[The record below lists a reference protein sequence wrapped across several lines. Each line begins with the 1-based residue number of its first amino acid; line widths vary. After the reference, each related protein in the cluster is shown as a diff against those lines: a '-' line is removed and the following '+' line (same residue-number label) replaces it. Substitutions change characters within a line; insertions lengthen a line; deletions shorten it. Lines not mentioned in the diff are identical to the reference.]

1 MYSAIVLYKGHKAGK
16 MPAII
21 LKKFSKIIMLLSL
34 QITELIKIDKDE
46 VRGFFIEINNIIVK
60 QQKIKCSKDKILLLI
75 PHCLQNSE
83 CGYKITNNPYNCKRC
98 GKCCV
103 NDILKIV
110 EEYNIK
116 VCVASGGTM
125 ARKAVTE
132 TNPDAV
138 IAVACSRDL
147 MSGILDIGDIP
158 IIAIE
163 NYRPEGPC
171 INTKVDIEKIKKALK
186 EILD

>member
-1 MYSAIVLYKGHKAGK
+1 M
-16 MPAII
+16 
-21 LKKFSKIIMLLSL
+21 
-34 QITELIKIDKDE
+34 
-46 VRGFFIEINNIIVK
+46 
-60 QQKIKCSKDKILLLI
+60 
-75 PHCLQNSE
+75 
-83 CGYKITNNPYNCKRC
+83 
-98 GKCCV
+98 
-103 NDILKIV
+103 

-132 TNPDAV
+132 TNPDVV

-147 MSGILDIGDIP
+147 MSGILDINDIP
-158 IIAIE
+158 VIAIE